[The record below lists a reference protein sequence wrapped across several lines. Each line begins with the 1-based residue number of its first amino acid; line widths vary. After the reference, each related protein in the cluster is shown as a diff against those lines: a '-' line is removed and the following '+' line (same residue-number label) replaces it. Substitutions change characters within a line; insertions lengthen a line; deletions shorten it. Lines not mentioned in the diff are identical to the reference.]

1 MTPGNLALNLEAGRD
16 KRQNQPPRNERTQRM
31 VRVNSLFLW
40 RKFLFQVPNA
50 KCHMLNAKCHMLNA
64 KRTPSASSAKSV
76 AQGLIHHPSAIFP
89 LCWKAIACAA
99 KAATTGYANSQ
110 ICFWHTNCDHGVTIA
125 TAS

>member
-1 MTPGNLALNLEAGRD
+1 
-16 KRQNQPPRNERTQRM
+16 M

-50 KCHMLNAKCHMLNA
+50 KCQMLNA

-110 ICFWHTNCDHGVTIA
+110 ICFWHTNCGHGATIA